1 MKHDRMRRVTALAL
15 LALAGCGDDASGNAA
30 SSADAA
36 AGGAPVGGTV
46 GGAGGTGGAGGQI
59 AGGAGG
65 TGGAAGGAGGA
76 GGEGGAGGTPGEGI
90 RIAGNL
96 APVRADT
103 DALGMLHL
111 RCDTD
116 ADCVAAEG
124 YFHAAH
130 RFSQMDINRRFAT
143 GRLSELVGAVTLDT
157 DKKQRLRM
165 ATRDGGSIAEQ
176 IYAGCNAETK
186 AMFDAYTRGVN
197 AFLADL
203 RAGRNG
209 AKLQDEYD
217 FPLIDKTRI
226 EDWAPV
232 DSAAVTLLL
241 INDLTNASDGE
252 LGVAGV
258 IAGLPADLAH
268 DLYAPLPAEQSSVL
282 GGANPDAATLRPA
295 WWRLGPALDRLNRFA
310 PVLAEAAAKYGVEER
325 PQIGS
330 NNWVVAPG
338 QTTDGVA
345 LLSNDPHLTL
355 TNPSIWYLVH
365 LNAQSATAPLN
376 VAGVSLPGLPGVVIG
391 QNEHVAWGMTTT
403 YFDQT
408 DVYLE
413 TLSPDGEGV
422 MFNGAAVPFVKQ
434 TQMFTLFGAADPDSQ
449 EALYVPHHGPV
460 LSIDREAGTA
470 VTFRWTGQE
479 TSTDANFL
487 FALARATTLSDVKA
501 GMRNVTTIGQNVVA
515 IDRGGRI
522 GWFPYNHVPT
532 RPWASPE
539 VPNWLPVPGDGTAEW
554 GEYVPYADLP
564 QAEDPPA
571 GFIATANNDM
581 TGHLNDGD
589 PTNDGQTALQG
600 SPADGFRH
608 ARIMQRLQAEAGAHT
623 LDTMESIVADVHS
636 LPGER
641 IVPALLED
649 VETSATPLTP
659 AGQHVLDALRAWDFE
674 CPTGLSDADPESAPV
689 AEGGVA
695 ASAVGCAAFH
705 VFFDRLRTAVF
716 TDEVIEAGGM
726 GFRGRQHAVTAL
738 VTRSGDFARGGAY
751 WDDVSTADVVETR
764 ADTVSVALNAAG
776 ASLTGLLGE
785 DPAGWLWGRLHT
797 LTLTANLFDQAGV
810 DQFNHGPFANDGGM
824 DTVDVAAPLSPFT
837 DVYVQRHGASMRFQC
852 AAAADAPVHCRMQFP
867 GGQQHFRDSPYYEH
881 MVPAYLRN
889 EATDIALTPEA
900 VDAASMVN
908 VTVSP

>member
-1 MKHDRMRRVTALAL
+1 
-15 LALAGCGDDASGNAA
+15 
-30 SSADAA
+30 
-36 AGGAPVGGTV
+36 VGGT
-46 GGAGGTGGAGGQI
+46 
-59 AGGAGG
+59 
-65 TGGAAGGAGGA
+65 AGGAGGA
-76 GGEGGAGGTPGEGI
+76 SGDGI

-96 APVRADT
+96 AAVRADT

-124 YFHAAH
+124 YFHASH

-143 GRLSELVGAVTLDT
+143 GRLSELVGSVTIDT

-176 IYAGCNAETK
+176 IYAGCNTETK

-217 FPLIDKTRI
+217 FPLIDKSRI
-226 EDWAPV
+226 DDWTPV

-241 INDLTNASDGE
+241 INDLTNSSDGE
-252 LGVAGV
+252 LGVAG
-258 IAGLPADLAH
+258 AMLGLPADLAH
-268 DLYAPLPAEQSSVL
+268 DLYAPLPAEQSNVL
-282 GGANPDAATLRPA
+282 GATSDVDDALNATLRPA

-310 PVLAEAAAKYGVEER
+310 PALAEAAAKYGVEER
-325 PQIGS
+325 PQTGS
-330 NNWVVAPG
+330 NNWVVGPRLTSGGA
-338 QTTDGVA
+338 A

-365 LNAQSATAPLN
+365 LHAQGGEGSAPLN

-422 MFNGAAVPFVKQ
+422 MFNGEAVPFVKR
-434 TQMFTLFGAADPDSQ
+434 TQMFTLAGVADPDTQ

-479 TSTDANFL
+479 ASTDANFL
-487 FALARATTLSDVKA
+487 FALGRATNLAEVKA
-501 GMRNVTTIGQNVVA
+501 GMRHVTTIGQNVVA
-515 IDRGGRI
+515 IDREGHI
-522 GWFPYNHVPT
+522 GWFPYNHVPA
-532 RPWASPE
+532 RPWATPE

-554 GEYVPYADLP
+554 GDYVPYEGLP
-564 QAEDPPA
+564 QSEDPPA

-581 TGHLNDGD
+581 TGHLADGD
-589 PTNDGQTALQG
+589 PTNDDQAALQG

-608 ARIMQRLQAEAGAHT
+608 ARIVERLAAQAGGHS

-641 IVPALLED
+641 IVPALLAD
-649 VETSATPLTP
+649 VEMAATPLTP
-659 AGQHVLDALRAWDFE
+659 AGQHVLEALRAWDFE
-674 CPTGLSDADPESAPV
+674 CPTGLSDADPESATV

-716 TDEVIEAGGM
+716 TDEVVEAGAM
-726 GFRGRQHAVTAL
+726 GIRGRQHAVTAL
-738 VTRSGDFARGGAY
+738 VTRGGDLARGSAY

-764 ADTVSVALNAAG
+764 ADTVAVALNAAG
-776 ASLTGLLGE
+776 ASLTALLGE
-785 DPAGWLWGRLHT
+785 DPAGWLWGRIHT

-837 DVYVQRHGASMRFQC
+837 DVYVQRHGASMRFLC
-852 AAAADAPVHCRMQFP
+852 EAPADAPVHCRMQFP

-889 EATDIALTPEA
+889 EATDIALTAEA
-900 VDAASMVN
+900 VDAASMTSVS
-908 VTVSP
+908 VSP